1 MASEE
6 DRVATGDSAPA
17 GAISRRRLLGGAA
30 TGAAGLALGTGAP
43 DAVAASRRRVDVVVV
58 GAGLAGLAAAR
69 RIARKGHSV
78 AVLEARDRVGGRTLN
93 HPIGGGKI
101 VEIGGEWVG
110 PTQDRVLAL
119 IRQLGLKTF
128 KTYNTGD
135 NVYFRSGAPIE
146 RQTYTGAIPPANP
159 ASLGEL
165 AIALQRLDSMALEV
179 PLDRPWTAAR
189 AAEWDGQT
197 FETWKLANT
206 TLQETRDLIDLGIGA
221 VFAAES
227 RDLSLLHVL
236 FYIHSAG
243 SFENLINTDAGAQEQ
258 RIVGGSQR
266 ISTEMAKRLGTRVV
280 LGAPVLE
287 IERRGDTV
295 EALTPKGRW
304 TAKHL
309 IVTVPPTLAGRIRY
323 DPPLPALRDQLTQR
337 VPMGSVIKC
346 MAIYEKPFWR
356 DEGLTGQATS
366 NVGAVRVTFDNS
378 PPSGRPGVLL
388 GFMEGHQ
395 ARLFAPRSTR
405 RRRAAVL
412 DSFARYFG
420 EQARHPRAYVDKS
433 WADDPW
439 TRGCYEG
446 YTPPGVLLEFGEALR
461 APVGRIHWAGTE
473 TATLWNGYMDGAVQS
488 GSRAADEVLEG
499 L

>member
-1 MASEE
+1 M
-6 DRVATGDSAPA
+6 G
-17 GAISRRRLLGGAA
+17 ISRRGLLGGAA
-30 TGAAGLALGTGAP
+30 SGAAGLALGGGVA
-43 DAVAASRRRVDVVVV
+43 DAAAARSRRVDVVVV

-69 RIARKGHSV
+69 RIAGKGHSV

-93 HPIGGGKI
+93 HPLGGGKI

-119 IRQLGLKTF
+119 IKELGLKTF
-128 KTYNTGD
+128 KTFNTGD

-159 ASLGEL
+159 ASLAEL
-165 AIALQRLDSMALEV
+165 AVALQRLDSMALEV
-179 PLDRPWTAAR
+179 PLDRPWKAPR
-189 AAEWDGQT
+189 ASEWDGQT

-206 TLQETRDLIDLGIGA
+206 TVQETRDLIDLGAEA
-221 VFAAES
+221 VWAAEP
-227 RDLSLLHVL
+227 RDISLLHVL

-243 SFENLINTDAGAQEQ
+243 SFENLINTAGGAQEQ

-266 ISTEMAKRLGTRVV
+266 ISIEMAKRLGSRVV

-287 IERRGDTV
+287 IERRRGVV

-304 TAKHL
+304 TAKRI

-346 MAIYEKPFWR
+346 MAIYDRPFWR
-356 DEGLTGQATS
+356 DDGLTGQATS

-395 ARLFAPRSTR
+395 ARVFAQRSTR

-412 DSFARYFG
+412 DSFASYFG
-420 EQARHPRAYVDKS
+420 EKARQPRSYVDKS

-461 APVGRIHWAGTE
+461 RPVGRIHWAGTE

-488 GSRAADEVLEG
+488 GYRAADEVLAG